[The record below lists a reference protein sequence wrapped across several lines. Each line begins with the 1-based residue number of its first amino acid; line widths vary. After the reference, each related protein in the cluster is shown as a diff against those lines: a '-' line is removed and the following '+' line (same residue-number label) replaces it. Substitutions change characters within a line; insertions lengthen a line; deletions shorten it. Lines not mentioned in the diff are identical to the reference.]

1 MNKVI
6 QENIIYKD
14 YTNNKFLS
22 YKIANIL
29 FILFITRILF
39 LRKGMD
45 QPGLNIFVI
54 IQLSAV
60 TMLFIIAIMQNDV
73 PIIKTL
79 QNKAIVLGLS
89 LYALGMF
96 SAFWSVIPLLSF
108 SLAMQNFFFIVILF
122 YFVGSK
128 KDFLATEKYLLA
140 LLVLLAVFSLLSNA
154 ISRGSIPSIAYFLNL
169 HDLNAG
175 AIGGALFSYCFSERL
190 IINPDV
196 YPWQGSLHPQIYSNR
211 KILLSAGCVF
221 GFITLLVATSGGA
234 NVSVLVALLAFI
246 LARRSIFLFFVLT
259 MLLFTLNAFP
269 NLIWI
274 AVDSIFPGKSIA
286 NITSVGCRTM
296 LWEQILAL
304 FSEKPILGWGY
315 GTIERLGDLYADDSH
330 NSFLGILGGL
340 GLIGVTIFILFIVT
354 LLYRL
359 YRKSRQVGYTGLF
372 CATVCLA
379 ANSNTFGF
387 LSGKTFVM
395 TIAFFAFLSCSY
407 WYQERF
413 STYTESDYCGTFCEK
428 QSYRTNP
435 SLYFEIAQRYV

>member
-1 MNKVI
+1 MNI
-6 QENIIYKD
+6 TTQEDFIIRP
-14 YTNNKFLS
+14 FLKKKPFS
-22 YKIANIL
+22 YKIAYVL
-29 FILFITRILF
+29 LLVFIMRILF
-39 LRKGMD
+39 LRRGMD
-45 QPGLNIFVI
+45 QPGLNIFVV

-60 TMLFIIAIMQNDV
+60 TMSFIIAIMQNDV
-73 PIIKTL
+73 PIIKTM

-96 SAFWSVIPLLSF
+96 SIFWSVIPFLSF
-108 SLAMQNFFFIVILF
+108 SFAMQNFFFIVILF
-122 YFVGSK
+122 YLIGSNR
-128 KDFLATEKYLLA
+128 DFFETEKCLLA
-140 LLVLLAVFSLLSNA
+140 LLALLAFFALLSKA
-154 ISRGSIPSIAYFLNL
+154 VSRGSMPSLAYFLNL

-175 AIGGALFSYCFSERL
+175 AIGGALLSYCLSERL
-190 IINPDV
+190 NVHSDI
-196 YPWQGSLHPQIYSNR
+196 YPWQENLQPQVYR
-211 KILLSAGCVF
+211 YRTKLLSAGCIF
-221 GFITLLVATSGGA
+221 GLITLLVATSSGS

-246 LARRSIFLFFVLT
+246 FVRRNIFLFFVLT
-259 MLLFTLNAFP
+259 ILLLTLNAFP

-274 AVDSIFPGKSIA
+274 AVDSIFPGKSMS
-286 NITSVGCRTM
+286 NIESFGSRTM

-315 GTIERLGDLYADDSH
+315 GTVERLGGLYADDSH
-330 NSFLGILGGL
+330 NSSLGILGGL
-340 GLIGVTIFILFIVT
+340 GLFGGTIFILFIVT

-379 ANSNTFGF
+379 ANSNTIGF
-387 LSGKTFVM
+387 LSGKTSVM

-435 SLYFEIAQRYV
+435 ELYSEIAQRYV